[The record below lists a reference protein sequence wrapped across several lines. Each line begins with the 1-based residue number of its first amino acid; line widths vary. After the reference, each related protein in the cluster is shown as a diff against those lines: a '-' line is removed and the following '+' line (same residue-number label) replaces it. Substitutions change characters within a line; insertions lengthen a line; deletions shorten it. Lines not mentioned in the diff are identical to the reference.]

1 MHMKKQKKWFI
12 VAAVFLAFAIGAYVT
27 TADQEEKLQYSKET
41 KLQRKAKA
49 VEKENLPL
57 SWREVESEEE
67 IKEFYEGKIRSLKLA
82 RDKGLTTKP
91 QVSTSVQRRD
101 GRIQINELWHN
112 GRVVHILYS
121 IDLSTLVSEEK
132 NKYTRPPSLQSLQL
146 EAASQS
152 EISVETFGRPIKFP
166 EGVIFKNRLYTFAQ
180 VPSFTGKGVPEDRN
194 TRFKPFDKELATTFN
209 FHINGQAF
217 QTEPV
222 PLHYIYSPEEHH
234 LGTYTFSKTYEEK
247 GLMIHP
253 LELNMGLDKNTFTIK
268 IRDKAGAFNQ
278 MIEGAILM
286 GNGQRISLAP
296 ALEKISGKEGVYET
310 EFYTSFE
317 GKKPPET
324 ITFNLER
331 VHLAGDDSYS
341 FDLEVSE
348 KDLNNAS
355 RKLVD
360 KKIAEAKGTDIIL
373 MQKNQH
379 GSRNSMNVQ
388 LNFRPQD
395 HEQEE
400 VLVSSSPAFYS
411 KTPDQRPK
419 NVHIKSDNGKAD
431 KVLMRGSGDF
441 GYFDVKEDLIKGASN
456 LSVTVKNVPHA
467 KKINHSFEAKKQ

>member
-1 MHMKKQKKWFI
+1 MKNQKKWLI

-27 TADQEEKLQYSKET
+27 TADQGEKLQYSKES
-41 KLQRKAKA
+41 KIQRKAKA
-49 VEKENLPL
+49 VDKENLPL
-57 SWREVESEEE
+57 TWREVESEAE

-82 RDKGLTTKP
+82 RDKGLTTTP
-91 QVSTSVQRRD
+91 QVSTPVQRRD

-132 NKYTRPPSLQSLQL
+132 NEYTRPPSLQSLQL
-146 EAASQS
+146 DGENQS
-152 EISVETFGRPIKFP
+152 DFSIESFGRPIKFP

-180 VPSFTGKGVPEDRN
+180 VPSFTGEGGPEDRN

-222 PLHYIYSPEEHH
+222 PLHYIYNPEEHQ
-234 LGTYTFSKTYEEK
+234 LGTYTFSETYEEK
-247 GLMIHP
+247 GLTIQP
-253 LELNMGLDKNTFTIK
+253 LELKMGLDKNTLK
-268 IRDKAGAFNQ
+268 LKVRDKAGTFNQ
-278 MIEGAILM
+278 MIEGAFMM

-296 ALEKISGKEGVYET
+296 ALEKISGKEEVYET

-317 GKKPPET
+317 ERKPPET

-331 VHLAGDDSYS
+331 VHLAGDASYS
-341 FDLEVSE
+341 FDLEVSA
-348 KDLNNAS
+348 KDLTNAS

-360 KKIAEAKGTDIIL
+360 KKVAEAKDTDIIL
-373 MQKNQH
+373 MHKNQR

-388 LNFRPQD
+388 LNFRAQN

-411 KTPDQRPK
+411 KTPEERPK
-419 NVHIKSDNGKAD
+419 NVHIKSDNGESD
-431 KVLMRGSGDF
+431 KVMMRGSGDF
-441 GYFDVKEDLIKGASN
+441 GYFNVNEDLIKEASK
-456 LSVTVKNVPHA
+456 LSITVNNVPHA
-467 KKINHSFEAKKQ
+467 RKINHSFEAIKQ